1 MSELERSLGLK
12 EGTENDL
19 ARLEYRGCLG
29 YCEEANNV
37 AVNGNILSNVVPSEA
52 VARVEEARKLPPG
65 DFTKGEFH
73 NLGLSDDEFLGI

>member
-1 MSELERSLGLK
+1 EESK
-12 EGTENDL
+12 DV
-19 ARLEYRGCLG
+19 RLEYRGCLG

-52 VARVEEARKLPPG
+52 VARVEEARKLPAG